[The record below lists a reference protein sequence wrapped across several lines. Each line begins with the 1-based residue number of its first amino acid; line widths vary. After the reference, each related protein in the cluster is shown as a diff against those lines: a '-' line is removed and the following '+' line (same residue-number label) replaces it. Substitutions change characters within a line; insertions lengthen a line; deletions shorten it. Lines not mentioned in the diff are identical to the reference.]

1 MSNKKYPYNDIPVV
15 SDLKEMVDFCAR
27 TYGDDTAFW
36 NRKGKTEIRHSFKDV
51 KDDVYALGT
60 YLHSVGFDK
69 AHIALIGENSY
80 EWVIAYLAVICG
92 GNVIVPVDK
101 EQTPEDVRYVVEKSE
116 STAIIHSKLYADKTD
131 LCDVEKISIENF
143 SDYIAKGKEL
153 IEKGDRSF
161 VDHKVDREIMAAI
174 VFTSGTTSRPKGA
187 MLTHKSLIT
196 DAITSLMNLS
206 IPKGTVLVLPLY
218 HTFGFMA
225 GVACQMLVGFPVF
238 INSSLRKLLDDIKF
252 AAPGHISVVPMVL
265 KVMYNKIWDNVRKS
279 GKEKLVKTMIKVSNN
294 LLKVGVDMRR
304 VFFKQI
310 LDAFG
315 GNLEMI
321 ISGGSALD
329 EKYVAGF
336 RELGITVTSGYGI
349 TECSPIVATMRTK
362 HYAPASVGVPHPG
375 VDCRI
380 KDGEVQIKG
389 DIVFLGYYKDEASTK
404 AAFDGEWFK
413 TGDLGSIDEDGLLY
427 ITGREKN
434 LIILSNGKNVSPEE
448 LEALLYDTIDDID
461 EVVVS
466 GENDHI
472 VAEIFPVAT
481 EDELEKSNLEKSI
494 KSKINEL
501 NRKLPGFKKIADVKF
516 RDTEFEKTT
525 TKKIKRKNRTE

>member
-1 MSNKKYPYNDIPVV
+1 MSNKKYPYNDIPVTK
-15 SDLKEMVDFCAR
+15 DLKEMVDFCAK

-36 NRKGKTEIRHSFKDV
+36 YLKGEEEIRHSFNDI
-51 KDDVYALGT
+51 KDDVYAMGT
-60 YLHSVGFDK
+60 YLHSIGLK
-69 AHIALIGENSY
+69 NTHISLLGENSY
-80 EWVIAYLAVICG
+80 EWIVCYLAVICG

-101 EQTPEDVRYVVEKSE
+101 EQTPEDVEYVVKKSE
-116 STAIIHSKLYADKTD
+116 ATAVIHSKLYADKTD
-131 LCDVEKISIENF
+131 LLTVEKISLENF
-143 SDYIAKGKEL
+143 ADYIAKGKEL
-153 IEKGDRSF
+153 LANGERSF
-161 VDHKVDREIMAAI
+161 ADHEVDREVMAAI

-187 MLTHKSLIT
+187 MLTHKGLMT

-206 IPKGTVLVLPLY
+206 IPKGTVLMLPLY

-238 INSSLRKLLDDIKF
+238 INSSLKKLLSDIKY
-252 AAPGHISVVPMVL
+252 AAPGHVSVVPMVL
-265 KVMYNKIWDNVRKS
+265 KVMYNKIWDNIRKQ
-279 GKEKLVKTMIKVSNN
+279 GKEKLVKTMIKVSNG
-294 LLKVGVDMRR
+294 LLKVGIDMRR

-336 RELGITVTSGYGI
+336 RDLGITVTSGYGI

-362 HYAPASVGVPHPG
+362 HYSPASVGAVHPG
-375 VDCRI
+375 VECRI
-380 KDGEVQIKG
+380 KDGEIQVKG
-389 DIVFLGYYKDEASTK
+389 DIVFLGYYKDEEATK
-404 AAFDGEWFK
+404 AAFDGEWFR
-413 TGDLGSIDEDGLLY
+413 TGDLGYLDDDGLLY

-448 LEALLYDTIDDID
+448 LEALLCDNIDEID

-466 GENDHI
+466 GENDQI
-472 VAEIFPVAT
+472 VAEIFPAVGE
-481 EDELEKSNLEKSI
+481 EDDANSVKSGI
-494 KSKINEL
+494 KTKINEL
-501 NRKLPGFKKIADVKF
+501 NRKLPTFKKIGDVKF
-516 RDTEFEKTT
+516 RDEEFPKTT
-525 TKKIKRKNRTE
+525 TKKIKRK

>member
-15 SDLKEMVDFCAR
+15 ADLKEMVDFCAK

-36 NRKGKTEIRHSFKDV
+36 NLKGKTEIRHSFNDV
-51 KDDVYALGT
+51 KADVYALGT
-60 YLHSVGFDK
+60 YLHSVGFEN

-80 EWVIAYLAVICG
+80 EWIVAYLAVICG

-101 EQTPEDVRYVVEKSE
+101 EQTPEDVQYVVNKSE
-116 STAIIHSKLYADKTD
+116 ATAIIHSKLYADKTE

-143 SDYIAKGKEL
+143 SEYIAKGNEL
-153 IEKGDRSF
+153 IAAGDRSF
-161 VDHKVDREIMAAI
+161 ADYKVDREIMAAI

-187 MLTHKSLIT
+187 MLTHKGLIT

-225 GVACQMLVGFPVF
+225 GVACQMLVGYPVF
-238 INSSLRKLLDDIKF
+238 INGSLRKLLNDIKY

-265 KVMYNKIWDNVRKS
+265 KVMYNKIWDNVRQS
-279 GKEKLVKTMIKVSNN
+279 GKEKLVKKMIKVSNN
-294 LLKVGVDMRR
+294 LLKVGIDMRR

-336 RELGITVTSGYGI
+336 KDFGITITSGYGI

-362 HYAPASVGVPHPG
+362 HYAPASVGAVHPG
-375 VDCRI
+375 VECRI
-380 KDGEVQIKG
+380 KDNEVQVKG
-389 DIVFLGYYKDEASTK
+389 DIVFLGYYKDEESTK
-404 AAFDGEWFK
+404 AAFDDGWFK
-413 TGDLGSIDEDGLLY
+413 TGDIGKLDDDGLLY

-448 LEALLYDTIDDID
+448 LEALLCDAIDDIE

-466 GENDHI
+466 GEDDQI
-472 VAEIFPVAT
+472 VAEIFPVS
-481 EDELEKSNLEKSI
+481 DEEGIQKLI
-494 KSKINEL
+494 KTKINEL
-501 NRKLPGFKKIADVKF
+501 NRKLPTFKKIADVRF

-525 TKKIKRKNRTE
+525 TKKIKRKNRKD

>member
-1 MSNKKYPYNDIPVV
+1 MSNKKYPYNDIPVTK
-15 SDLKEMVDFCAR
+15 DLKEMVEFCAK

-36 NRKGKTEIRHSFKDV
+36 YTKGKNEIRHSFKDV
-51 KDDVYALGT
+51 KADMDAMGT
-60 YLHSVGFDK
+60 YLHSIGLK
-69 AHIALIGENSY
+69 NTHISLIGENSY
-80 EWVIAYLAVICG
+80 EWIVCYFAVICG

-101 EQTPEDVRYVVEKSE
+101 EQTPEDVQYVVEKSE
-116 STAIIHSKLYADKTD
+116 ATAIIHSKLYADKTD
-131 LCDVEKISIENF
+131 LCNVQKISMENF
-143 SDYIAKGKEL
+143 DEYIAKGKEL
-153 IEKGDRSF
+153 IANGERSF
-161 VDHKVDREIMAAI
+161 VDHQVDREVMAAI

-187 MLTHKSLIT
+187 MLTHKGLMT

-206 IPKGTVLVLPLY
+206 IPKGTVLMLPLY

-238 INSSLRKLLDDIKF
+238 INSSLKKLLSDIKY
-252 AAPGHISVVPMVL
+252 AAPGHVSVVPMVL
-265 KVMYNKIWDNVRKS
+265 KVMYNKIWDNIRKQ
-279 GKEKLVKTMIKVSNN
+279 GKEKLVKTMIKVSNG
-294 LLKVGVDMRR
+294 LLKVGIDMRR

-336 RELGITVTSGYGI
+336 RDLGITVTSGYGI
-349 TECSPIVATMRTK
+349 TECSPIVSTMRTK
-362 HYAPASVGVPHPG
+362 HYSPASVGAVHPG
-375 VDCRI
+375 VECRI
-380 KDGEVQIKG
+380 KDGEIQIKG
-389 DIVFLGYYKDEASTK
+389 DIVFLGYYKDEAATA

-413 TGDLGSIDEDGLLY
+413 TGDLGYLDDDGLLY
-427 ITGREKN
+427 ISGREKN

-448 LEALLYDTIDDID
+448 LEAMLYDTIDEIE
-461 EVVVS
+461 EVVVK
-466 GENDHI
+466 GEDDQI
-472 VAEIFPVAT
+472 VAEVFPIQV
-481 EDELEKSNLEKSI
+481 EDESASAKTEKEKSI

-501 NRKLPGFKKIADVKF
+501 NRKLPSFKKIADVRF

-525 TKKIKRKNRTE
+525 TKKIKRK